1 MIGDNVNF
9 MVKASHQRHE
19 SSKRM
24 EHWFASAAI
33 IQHEHF
39 ENLSDVGP
47 QKQVL
52 DIPPESFLPSIAD
65 WNVIRQEYVTLT
77 LRVLCKFCKEFA
89 GFKPYVYEMRQEFI
103 PDDYDVTRK
112 HSVVPLPV
120 LPKK

>member
-1 MIGDNVNF
+1 MDAIKSGEHFRLIGDNVNF

-52 DIPPESFLPSIAD
+52 DILPSP
-65 WNVIRQEYVTLT
+65 
-77 LRVLCKFCKEFA
+77 LRLECNSARICYTNIKFVMQILQRICWLQNLC
-89 GFKPYVYEMRQEFI
+89 I
-103 PDDYDVTRK
+103 
-112 HSVVPLPV
+112 
-120 LPKK
+120 